1 MAGKILVVEDDTITR
16 SNVCWLLSEEGYEVD
31 QAADGVQ
38 ALEILRRR
46 QFDLVLSD
54 LVMPRMDGLK
64 LLQQVQSI
72 APPTPVMIMTSYV
85 SGSLSGTPDGAVELI
100 RKPFV
105 LDELLSKVRRVLAA
119 CSAPSDF

>member
-72 APPTPVMIMTSYV
+72 AP
-85 SGSLSGTPDGAVELI
+85 
-100 RKPFV
+100 
-105 LDELLSKVRRVLAA
+105 
-119 CSAPSDF
+119 